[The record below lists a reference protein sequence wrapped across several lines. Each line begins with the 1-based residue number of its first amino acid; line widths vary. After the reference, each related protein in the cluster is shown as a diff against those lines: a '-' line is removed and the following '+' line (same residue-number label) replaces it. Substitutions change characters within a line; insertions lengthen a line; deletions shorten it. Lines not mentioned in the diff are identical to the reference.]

1 MPHTSRDEAPNASIQ
16 AEFPRSA
23 EREALNVVPVAA
35 HVQALSGANSP
46 CGVLFRVAA
55 DGRVVAAFPFP
66 SGVELVFACGPREL
80 AQRLLALA
88 DSQAETIPAP
98 PEAT

>member
-1 MPHTSRDEAPNASIQ
+1 MPHAGIDEAPNASIQ
-16 AEFPRSA
+16 AEFSRSA
-23 EREALNVVPVAA
+23 EQRALNVVPVPA
-35 HVQALSGANSP
+35 HVQALSGASSLW
-46 CGVLFRVAA
+46 GVLFRTAP
-55 DGRVVAAFPFP
+55 DGRVVAAFP
-66 SGVELVFACGPREL
+66 SGVEIVFACGPREL

>member
-35 HVQALSGANSP
+35 HVRGSP

>member
-1 MPHTSRDEAPNASIQ
+1 MPHAGIDEAPNASIQ
-16 AEFPRSA
+16 AECSRSA
-23 EREALNVVPVAA
+23 GHEALNVPVAA
-35 HVQALSGANSP
+35 HVQALSGASSLW
-46 CGVLFRVAA
+46 GVLFRAAA
-55 DGRVVAAFPFP
+55 DGRVVAAFP
-66 SGVELVFACGPREL
+66 SGVEIVFACGPREL

>member
-1 MPHTSRDEAPNASIQ
+1 MPHAGIDEAPNASIQ

-23 EREALNVVPVAA
+23 EQRLLNAPVPA
-35 HVQALSGANSP
+35 HVQALSGASSLW
-46 CGVLFRVAA
+46 GVLFRVAA
-55 DGRVVAAFPFP
+55 DGRVVAAFP
-66 SGVELVFACGPREL
+66 SGVEIVFACGPREL

-98 PEAT
+98 PGAP